1 MTIGCG
7 GGRAVQI
14 IRFLF
19 AFEVCYFE
27 MAQRL
32 YLVAYDLSLPLPY
45 ESLKTRLTTM
55 GAQQLLDRVW
65 AVLMS
70 ESADE
75 IKRTLRSFVDDKDRI
90 LVAEVGHDWASR
102 RALFRLGELIEPAG
116 GSCQSSLAPT
126 LASGGTG
133 ALSSAPHSLQH
144 KGKTFRTPGVTL

>member
-1 MTIGCG
+1 MVRPRPDRQQPSPLI
-7 GGRAVQI
+7 V
-14 IRFLF
+14 F
-19 AFEVCYFE
+19 AFCSPLRYAVSE
-27 MAQRL
+27 MAKRL

-102 RALFRLGELIEPAG
+102 RALFRLGELIEPRG
-116 GSCQSSLAPT
+116 GPARALWRQRWRLEAPE
-126 LASGGTG
+126 
-133 ALSSAPHSLQH
+133 
-144 KGKTFRTPGVTL
+144 R

>member
-1 MTIGCG
+1 M
-7 GGRAVQI
+7 GRPISSPLFA
-14 IRFLF
+14 LF
-19 AFEVCYFE
+19 AFCSPLRYAVFE
-27 MAQRL
+27 MAKRL

-70 ESADE
+70 ESADD

-116 GSCQSSLAPT
+116 GPAR
-126 LASGGTG
+126 
-133 ALSSAPHSLQH
+133 ALWRQRWRLEPPE
-144 KGKTFRTPGVTL
+144 R

>member
-1 MTIGCG
+1 
-7 GGRAVQI
+7 
-14 IRFLF
+14 
-19 AFEVCYFE
+19 
-27 MAQRL
+27 MAKRL

-70 ESADE
+70 ESADD

-116 GSCQSSLAPT
+116 GPAR
-126 LASGGTG
+126 
-133 ALSSAPHSLQH
+133 ALWRQRWRLEPPE
-144 KGKTFRTPGVTL
+144 R